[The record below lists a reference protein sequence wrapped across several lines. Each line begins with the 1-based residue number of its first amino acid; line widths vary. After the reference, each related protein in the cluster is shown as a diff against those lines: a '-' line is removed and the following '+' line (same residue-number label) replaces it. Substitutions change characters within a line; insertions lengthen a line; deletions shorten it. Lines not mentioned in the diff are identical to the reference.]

1 MNAFLLHFLAGC
13 VHTLYMTHVGCPY
26 LRGWWVGGSA
36 CPAVPYQLPH
46 LITHSV
52 GPTTIPNYLRYPTI
66 MTLPCTGK
74 PACPATP
81 HSQLSLRWDS
91 DRTIKE
97 GAVVNTGMSFIL
109 PIIWIGLVKIIPW
122 EKWRYH
128 TFTILS
134 FLTEK
139 LKALRLFFASVNIS
153 WIWLCWR
160 RTTSLT
166 YECTEKTPMF
176 IGSFFLAWC
185 DLELASSVHLTDD
198 VIWSKAWLPKR
209 RQNQRRTQIDDRVE
223 PKPKSCSVSISATS
237 KSWEYDKQV

>member
-1 MNAFLLHFLAGC
+1 
-13 VHTLYMTHVGCPY
+13 MTV
-26 LRGWWVGGSA
+26 
-36 CPAVPYQLPH
+36 
-46 LITHSV
+46 
-52 GPTTIPNYLRYPTI
+52 
-66 MTLPCTGK
+66 PCTGK

-91 DRTIKE
+91 GRCTIKE
-97 GAVVNTGMSFIL
+97 GAVVNTGMSFLL
-109 PIIWIGLVKIIPW
+109 PIIWIGLVKIISW

-134 FLTEK
+134 FLTET
-139 LKALRLFFASVNIS
+139 LKALRLFFASVVKSILRKFHGYDYLENGRCHSYIWMHRKNPYVY
-153 WIWLCWR
+153 WI
-160 RTTSLT
+160 
-166 YECTEKTPMF
+166 
-176 IGSFFLAWC
+176 FFLAWC

>member
-1 MNAFLLHFLAGC
+1 
-13 VHTLYMTHVGCPY
+13 
-26 LRGWWVGGSA
+26 
-36 CPAVPYQLPH
+36 
-46 LITHSV
+46 
-52 GPTTIPNYLRYPTI
+52 

-139 LKALRLFFASVNIS
+139 LKALRLFFASVVKGILRKFHGYDYPEDGRCHSHMNAQKRP
-153 WIWLCWR
+153 LC
-160 RTTSLT
+160 L
-166 YECTEKTPMF
+166 F
-176 IGSFFLAWC
+176 DLFLAWC

-209 RQNQRRTQIDDRVE
+209 RQNKRRTQIDDRVE
-223 PKPKSCSVSISATS
+223 PKPRRTCSVSISATS
-237 KSWEYDKQV
+237 ESWEYGKQV